1 MAHVGD
7 GQLPPVREFS
17 REYPVSLYHLSVTT
31 KTSLRP
37 DSTKHSK
44 HLLASTFK
52 STHTPC
58 SGTSRI
64 LPSVLLGTPVSISLG
79 QWSDCGVRQ
88 LLIQDRGPAVLLV
101 CPPLKAG
108 GCEGSQAWHPL
119 HANLEVS
126 SQFTHHSYPSL
137 ELSGAAS
144 EGCWKLLWKL
154 PRGAWTPAGIFP
166 TLANTTVCLFLLRIL
181 HMFTNNSQAWLKH
194 ESSYT
199 KLNIDVKVFQYK
211 IQIMLGDLRVHAY
224 PLTLD
229 LSLLQPHWT
238 SVIPV
243 FL

>member
-1 MAHVGD
+1 M
-7 GQLPPVREFS
+7 
-17 REYPVSLYHLSVTT
+17 

-44 HLLASTFK
+44 HLLASRFK

-79 QWSDCGVRQ
+79 QWSDCRVRQ
-88 LLIQDRGPAVLLV
+88 LPIQDRGPDVLLV

-108 GCEGSQAWHPL
+108 GCEGSQAWHTL
-119 HANLEVS
+119 HAKLEVS
-126 SQFTHHSYPSL
+126 SQFTHHSHPSFTTGKWFLISFYANKKKSSL

-144 EGCWKLLWKL
+144 EGCWKLLWMQ

-166 TLANTTVCLFLLRIL
+166 TLANTTVCLFLVRIL
-181 HMFTNNSQAWLKH
+181 PMFTNNSQGWLKH

-199 KLNIDVKVFQYK
+199 KLNIDFKVFQYK

-229 LSLLQPHWT
+229 LPLLQPHWT
-238 SVIPV
+238 PVIPV